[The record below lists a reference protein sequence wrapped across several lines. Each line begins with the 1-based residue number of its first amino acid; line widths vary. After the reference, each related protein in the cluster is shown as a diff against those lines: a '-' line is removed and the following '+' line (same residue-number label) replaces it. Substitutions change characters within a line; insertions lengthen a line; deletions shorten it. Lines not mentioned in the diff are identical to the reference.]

1 MSLRGPAA
9 DCFVRP
15 LESLPGSDCAHVSCT
30 GAGSAES
37 LGLGLCGFLLWHFSG
52 DVLTITELL
61 NVKSRRVAKA
71 AALRYR
77 LSPSRQAAYPSP
89 ARAGE
94 GMGEKVGFPTHG
106 LRRGLRYVT
115 RVQNS
120 FRAWCLGQQTMLSPC
135 SRQSEKPFEM
145 GLNSDLR
152 CISKI
157 LGSGKPP
164 RAVLDSIETFS
175 ETQFWT
181 KQCCTQDKGLNPS
194 KTPFQRCFGHE

>member
-1 MSLRGPAA
+1 MWFTL
-9 DCFVRP
+9 
-15 LESLPGSDCAHVSCT
+15 
-30 GAGSAES
+30 
-37 LGLGLCGFLLWHFSG
+37 
-52 DVLTITELL
+52 
-61 NVKSRRVAKA
+61 
-71 AALRYR
+71 
-77 LSPSRQAAYPSP
+77 
-89 ARAGE
+89 
-94 GMGEKVGFPTHG
+94 
-106 LRRGLRYVT
+106 
-115 RVQNS
+115 VQNS

-157 LGSGKPP
+157 FGSGKPP

-194 KTPFQRCFGHE
+194 KTPFQRCFGQQRHIVAHGASRGSGSPPSPPSPLPPGRERGAEGGVRAVHPGLAPWAKLFRP